1 MDDLGFQ
8 MFKLT
13 NAGYCCAQIM
23 MKMALDAEEKENADL
38 LRAINGLCMGVGST
52 QKTCGVLDGGIAILG
67 LYAGKGI
74 DTEYP
79 NQKFSGMVDEYTQLF
94 ENEFGST
101 QCQDIIGV
109 CSVTDFNSN
118 QEYRLKCGDTLM
130 KSYEKVQEILQENDF
145 EFGSR
150 E

>member
-8 MFKLT
+8 MFRLT

-23 MKMALDAEEKENADL
+23 LKMALDTEEKENADL
-38 LRAINGLCMGVGST
+38 LRALNGFCMGVGSA
-52 QKTCGVLDGGIAILG
+52 QKTCGVLNGGIAMLG
-67 LYAGKGI
+67 LYAGKGL
-74 DTEYP
+74 DTEYAKP
-79 NQKFSGMVDEYTQLF
+79 EFSGMADDFIGWF

-109 CSVTDFNSN
+109 CSVTDFQSS
-118 QEYRLKCGDTLM
+118 QEYRLKCGDILM
-130 KSYEKVQEILQENDF
+130 KSYNKIREILQENGY
-145 EFGSR
+145 EFGNR